1 MLYHRALG
9 RDLATLSVAVLDSR
23 RPMLLVMR
31 AMLAAVG
38 ASRFD
43 TYKSPTEAID
53 AMASAIPD
61 LIIAADALEPL
72 SGQALVRTIRR
83 ERSGP
88 LALVPA
94 MIMSAHP
101 KPGLVAE
108 ALRSGAHQVLILPI
122 SASTLTRRID

>member
-1 MLYHRALG
+1 MLRHHALS
-9 RDLATLSVAVLDSR
+9 RDLAALAVAVVDNK

-31 AMLAAVG
+31 AMLAAIG
-38 ASRFD
+38 AGRID
-43 TYKSPTEAID
+43 TYESPTEAID

-72 SGQALVRTIRR
+72 SGQALIRTIRR

-94 MIMSAHP
+94 MIMSVHRKLGHP
-101 KPGLVAE
+101 CW
-108 ALRSGAHQVLILPI
+108 
-122 SASTLTRRID
+122 T